1 MFLFFVFGIYY
12 LRIPYYPLFPYFQ
25 EFILTL
31 VLQPPL
37 CFMKMSL
44 ASLSKLL
51 KIRVT
56 YDNVRTM
63 PYLRINKKYIVT
75 EHFFTKELELN
86 NLDTY
91 EWHNLSAAELSDIL
105 TFQSTFYLQKESE
118 PILPR

>member
-1 MFLFFVFGIYY
+1 MPSMLFTFSLFQRIYTNFEVATTFV
-12 LRIPYYPLFPYFQ
+12 
-25 EFILTL
+25 
-31 VLQPPL
+31 
-37 CFMKMSL
+37 FMKMSL
-44 ASLSKLL
+44 VSLSKLL
-51 KIRVT
+51 KIRIA

-91 EWHNLSAAELSDIL
+91 EWHKLSTAELSDIL

-118 PILPR
+118 PIFP